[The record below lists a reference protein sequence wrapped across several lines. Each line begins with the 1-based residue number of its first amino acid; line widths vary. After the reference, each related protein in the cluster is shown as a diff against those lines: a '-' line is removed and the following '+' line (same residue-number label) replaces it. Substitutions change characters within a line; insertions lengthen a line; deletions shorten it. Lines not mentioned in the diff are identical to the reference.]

1 MLFQLTIAKNWG
13 QEVNTISCVK
23 KQCYWY
29 QLLLIPVNWNKD
41 SWHLNPA
48 CRGSETSPPQ
58 FEHNE
63 EHKCYPTHCWWGHQ
77 DRLYQHH
84 RSHCSALWHCL
95 ADSFPL
101 LCQEYQGMAEIEV
114 RGRRRESRQSTSLSA
129 SAIIHCCNENV
140 SGVQSFR
147 KPKILTNSNISFRG
161 SDSTRFCA
169 ERMKV
174 SATYRKPGSDEMS
187 YINQLP
193 LLPRKNTT
201 LLFSDKDIFPITQQE
216 LKSYFTFKSIHK
228 SNWSWDSVWITR
240 KDKWSDLTNWG
251 HYGPK
256 YSTCEFSV
264 SS

>member
-13 QEVNTISCVK
+13 QEVNTILCVK

-41 SWHLNPA
+41 SWHLTPA
-48 CRGSETSPPQ
+48 GRGSETSPPQ

-129 SAIIHCCNENV
+129 STIIHCCNENV

-147 KPKILTNSNISFRG
+147 KPKILTNIAIATLVYIAIATLVSEVVTPLVSVRKGWKCQQHTENLAVMRCHISISFLC
-161 SDSTRFCA
+161 F
-169 ERMKV
+169 
-174 SATYRKPGSDEMS
+174 PG
-187 YINQLP
+187 
-193 LLPRKNTT
+193 RT
-201 LLFSDKDIFPITQQE
+201 LL
-216 LKSYFTFKSIHK
+216 YFFQ
-228 SNWSWDSVWITR
+228 TR
-240 KDKWSDLTNWG
+240 T
-251 HYGPK
+251 
-256 YSTCEFSV
+256 
-264 SS
+264 SSQ